1 MRSELNTSSSHV
13 PMPPA
18 TLSLPDDD
26 MLFRLLRQLDAAP
39 DAPQRE
45 TAEALNVSL
54 GRLNALLRSVAA
66 AGLVRVGDRKGPDR
80 RHRFAY
86 ALTPRGA
93 AEKARLVDTFL
104 ARKLNEY
111 NALHAELTGT
121 SAQLSPQK
129 HRNTTMQSHLAP
141 VPELYVSYESAQKLK
156 LEAAELPSWDLTARQ
171 VCDLELLMN
180 GGFNPLKGFMGKDD
194 YEGVVENM
202 RLADGALWPMPITL
216 DVSEAFAA
224 KVEEGQDIAL
234 RDAEGV
240 ILAILS
246 ISDKFSPDKAREAV
260 KVYGADDLAHPAVN
274 YLHNVAGPIYLGGA
288 ITGIQ
293 QPVHYDFRA
302 RRDTP
307 NELRAFFR
315 KLGWRRIVA
324 FQTRNPLHRAHQEL
338 TFRAAKEAQANLL
351 IHPVVGMT
359 KPGDVD
365 HFTRVRCYEAVLDKY
380 PAATTTMSLLNL
392 AMRMAGPREAV
403 WHGLIRKNHGCTHFI
418 VGRDHAGPGKNSAG
432 QDFYGP
438 YDAQVLFKENE
449 AEIGLEMVDFKHMVY
464 VQEKAQYYPANEV
477 PEGDTVLD
485 ISGTEL
491 RRRLREGLDIPE
503 WFSFPEVV
511 KELRRT
517 SPPRSNQG
525 FTVFFTGLSGS
536 GKSTIANAIMVK
548 LMEQGGRPVTLLDGD
563 VVRKHLSSELGF
575 SKEHRD
581 INIRR
586 IGYVASEITKNGGI
600 AICAPIA
607 PYTATRRAVRE
618 MIEAFGAFIEVHV
631 ATSLEECEKR
641 DRKGLY
647 KLAREGKI
655 KEFTGI
661 SDPYEAPT
669 AAELVVDTEGMDVDY
684 CAQQVLLKL
693 ESLGLITA

>member
-1 MRSELNTSSSHV
+1 M
-13 PMPPA
+13 
-18 TLSLPDDD
+18 TLSPH
-26 MLFRLLRQLDAAP
+26 AP
-39 DAPQRE
+39 I
-45 TAEALNVSL
+45 
-54 GRLNALLRSVAA
+54 
-66 AGLVRVGDRKGPDR
+66 
-80 RHRFAY
+80 
-86 ALTPRGA
+86 
-93 AEKARLVDTFL
+93 
-104 ARKLNEY
+104 
-111 NALHAELTGT
+111 
-121 SAQLSPQK
+121 
-129 HRNTTMQSHLAP
+129 
-141 VPELYVSYESAQKLK
+141 PELYVSHESAQKLK
-156 LEAAELPSWDLTARQ
+156 HEAGNLLSWDLTARQ

-180 GGFNPLKGFMGKDD
+180 GGFYPLKGFQSEAD
-194 YEGVVENM
+194 YNGTVEHM
-202 RLADGALWPMPITL
+202 RTADGTLWPIPVTL
-216 DVSEAFAA
+216 DVSEKFAET
-224 KVEEGQDIAL
+224 VQPGQDIAL
-234 RDAEGV
+234 RDQEGV
-240 ILAILS
+240 ILAIMS
-246 ISDKFSPDKAREAV
+246 VSDKWVPNKAKEAEHV
-260 KVYGADDLAHPAVN
+260 FGADDLAHPAVN
-274 YLHNVAGPIYLGGA
+274 YLHNTAGPVYLGGP

-315 KLGWRRIVA
+315 KMGWRRIVA

-338 TFRAAKEAQANLL
+338 TFRAAKEAEANLL

-365 HFTRVRCYEAVLDKY
+365 HFTRVRCYEAVLDQY
-380 PAATTTMSLLNL
+380 PASTTHLSLLNL
-392 AMRMAGPREAV
+392 AMRMGGPREAL
-403 WHGLIRKNHGCTHFI
+403 WHAIIRKNHGLTHFI

-432 QDFYGP
+432 KDFYDP
-438 YDAQVLFKENE
+438 YAAQTLVAEHQK
-449 AEIGLEMVDFKHMVY
+449 EIGIEMVDFKQMVY
-464 VQEKAQYYPANEV
+464 VQEKAQYYPVDEV
-477 PEGDTVLD
+477 PEGSTVLD

-491 RRRLREGLDIPE
+491 RRRLREGLEIPD
-503 WFSFPEVV
+503 WFSFPQVV
-511 KELRRT
+511 QELRRT
-517 SPPRSNQG
+517 SPPRAKQG

-536 GKSTIANAIMVK
+536 GKSTIANALMVK
-548 LMEQGGRPVTLLDGD
+548 LMEMGGRPVTLLDGD

-607 PYTATRRAVRE
+607 PYTATRRSVRE

-631 ATSLEECEKR
+631 ATSIEECERR

-669 AAELVVDTEGMDVDY
+669 HAELVVNTEGADVDY
-684 CAQQVLLKL
+684 CAQQVILKL
-693 ESLGLITA
+693 ESMGLIKA

>member
-1 MRSELNTSSSHV
+1 
-13 PMPPA
+13 MPANPA
-18 TLSLPDDD
+18 PTLPEDDT
-26 MLFRLLRQLDAAP
+26 LFRLLRQLDAAP
-39 DAPQRE
+39 EGSQRA
-45 TAEALNVSL
+45 TAEALGVSL
-54 GRLNALLRSVAA
+54 GRLNALLRAVTE
-66 AGLVRVGDRKGPDR
+66 AGLIQRTDRNSPDKRQRV
-80 RHRFAY
+80 AY
-86 ALTPRGA
+86 TLTPRGA
-93 AEKARLVDTFL
+93 AEKARLVDSFL

-121 SAQLSPQK
+121 TAKLSPQK
-129 HRNTTMQSHLAP
+129 NRTVPMQSHLAP
-141 VPELYVSYESAQKLK
+141 VPELFVSYESAQKLK
-156 LEAAELPSWDLTARQ
+156 MEAADLPSWDLTARQ

-180 GGFNPLKGFMGKDD
+180 GGFNPLKGFMGQAD
-194 YEGVVENM
+194 YDNVVDNM

-216 DVSEAFAA
+216 DVSEAFAGA
-224 KVEEGQDIAL
+224 VEEGQDIAL

-246 ISDKFSPDKAREAV
+246 ISDKWSPDKVREAK
-260 KVYGADDLAHPAVN
+260 KVYGADDVAHPAVN
-274 YLHNVAGPIYLGGA
+274 YLHNVAGPVYLGGA

-307 NELRAFFR
+307 NELRAYFR
-315 KLGWRRIVA
+315 KLGWRKIVA

-351 IHPVVGMT
+351 IHPVVGLT

-365 HFTRVRCYEAVLDKY
+365 HFTRVRCYEAVLDQY

-403 WHGLIRKNHGCTHFI
+403 WHGLIRKNHGCTHMI

-432 QDFYGP
+432 EDFYGP
-438 YDAQVLFKENE
+438 YDAQDLFRDHQEE
-449 AEIGLEMVDFKHMVY
+449 MGIEMVDFKHMVF
-464 VQEKAQYYPANEV
+464 VQERAQYEPADEIEDRDNV
-477 PEGDTVLD
+477 TILN

-491 RRRLREGLDIPE
+491 RRRLREGLEIPE

-511 KELRRT
+511 RELRRT
-517 SPPRSNQG
+517 SPPRSQQG

-563 VVRKHLSSELGF
+563 IVRKNLSSELGF

-581 INIRR
+581 LNIRR

-607 PYTATRRAVRE
+607 PYTVTRRAVRE
-618 MIEAFGAFIEVHV
+618 EIEQFGAFVEVHV
-631 ATSLEECEKR
+631 ATSLEECERR

-669 AAELVVDTEGMDVDY
+669 HAELVVDTEGMDVDY

-693 ESLGLITA
+693 ESMGLIAA